1 MILQLPVSNMEG
13 QTTDNPVFSI
23 YPLDFSGLIMLLALV
38 VVYLVISIGIGLIAA
53 RRVHSASDYITA
65 GRSLPLY
72 MVMAMVFATW
82 FGAETVLGISATFLE
97 DGFQGLISDPLGASA
112 CLVLFGLIFALP
124 LYRLKLMTLADF
136 FHIRYNKR
144 TEMILSICIM
154 LSYLG
159 WVSAQVT
166 ALGLVFNVLSD
177 GVISMSVGM
186 VIGASVVLAYTLFGG
201 MWSVAVTT
209 LAQMIVIIVG
219 LLLVTGSATNMAGGV
234 SLVIERAAA
243 EGKFDWMPSMNSLD
257 ILAWMAAF
265 FTMALGSIPQQDVFQ
280 RVNASKNERVA
291 VWATTLGGIAYFFFA
306 FVPLILAF
314 SVSMI
319 DPELTARLME
329 SDTQLVLPTF
339 VAMHMPF
346 YMQVIFFGAL
356 LSVIM
361 STASGT
367 LLAPSVTFTENILKN
382 LKPGMTDTELL
393 RYTRYTVFG
402 FTLLVVINAVLS
414 EGNIHDMVV
423 NAYRITL
430 AGVFVPLTA
439 GLFWRRASN
448 LGASLS
454 IALGL
459 GSWLLLEIF
468 VPELPFEP
476 QFVGLALSLFG
487 MIVGS
492 LLAPNPHSANH
503 RGIADPRPA

>member
-1 MILQLPVSNMEG
+1 
-13 QTTDNPVFSI
+13 
-23 YPLDFSGLIMLLALV
+23 MLLALV
-38 VVYLVISIGIGLIAA
+38 IAYLVVSIGIGVVAA

-65 GRSLPLY
+65 GRSLPMY

-82 FGAETVLGISATFLE
+82 FGAETVLGISATFLDE
-97 DGFQGLISDPLGASA
+97 GFHGLISDPLGAAA
-112 CLVLFGLIFALP
+112 CLVLFGLVFALP
-124 LYRLKLMTLADF
+124 LYRLKLMTLGDF

-144 TEMILSICIM
+144 TEMVLSLCIM

-177 GVISMSVGM
+177 GTVSMTAGM
-186 VIGASVVLAYTLFGG
+186 IIGAAVVMTYTLLGG

-209 LAQMIVIIVG
+209 FVQMIVIVIG
-219 LLLVTGSATNMAGGV
+219 LLLVTNTATDMAGGLP
-234 SLVIERAAA
+234 LVIERAAA
-243 EGKFDWMPSMNSLD
+243 EGKFEWMPSMNLID
-257 ILAWMAAF
+257 ILGWMAAF
-265 FTMALGSIPQQDVFQ
+265 FTLALGSIPQQDVFQ
-280 RVNASKNERVA
+280 RVNTSKTESVA
-291 VWATTLGGIAYFFFA
+291 VWATTAGGVAYFFFA
-306 FVPLILAF
+306 FVPLMLAY
-314 SVSMI
+314 SASMI
-319 DPELTARLME
+319 DPLMTETLME
-329 SDTQLVLPTF
+329 TDTQLVLPTF

-346 YMQVIFFGAL
+346 WLQVIFFGAL

-382 LKPGMTDTELL
+382 IIPGMSDEQLL

-402 FTLLVVINAVLS
+402 FTVLVVINAVLS
-414 EGNIHDMVV
+414 DGNIHDMVV
-423 NAYRITL
+423 NAYRVTL

-448 LGASLS
+448 LGATLS
-454 IALGL
+454 IVLGL
-459 GSWLLLEIF
+459 GSWLLIEF
-468 VPELPFEP
+468 TVPDIAFEP
-476 QFVGLALSLFG
+476 QFVGLGLSLIG

-492 LLAPNPHSANH
+492 YMSPNPHSANH